1 MSDRSGDSRE
11 RNYQRVGFKD
21 ERMTALGYVYDDEH
35 CLGFIEQIGEARWR
49 AAGAHRTPSRIWIY
63 EIGFFPT
70 PESRRATL
78 SE

>member
-1 MSDRSGDSRE
+1 
-11 RNYQRVGFKD
+11 
-21 ERMTALGYVYDDEH
+21 MTATLAYTTTTS
-35 CLGFIEQIGEARWR
+35 IAWASSSKSAQARWR

>member
-1 MSDRSGDSRE
+1 
-11 RNYQRVGFKD
+11 
-21 ERMTALGYVYDDEH
+21 MTATLAYVYDDEH

>member
-1 MSDRSGDSRE
+1 
-11 RNYQRVGFKD
+11 
-21 ERMTALGYVYDDEH
+21 MTATLAYLRRQH

-63 EIGFFPT
+63 EIGFFPHT
-70 PESRRATL
+70 RKQARTL